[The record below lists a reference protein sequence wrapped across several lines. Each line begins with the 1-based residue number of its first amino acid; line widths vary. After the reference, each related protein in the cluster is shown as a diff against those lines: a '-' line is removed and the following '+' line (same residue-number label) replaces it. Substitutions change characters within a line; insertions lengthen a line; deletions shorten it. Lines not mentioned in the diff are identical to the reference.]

1 MFLTIVLSCYETCHR
16 DTNLHLPVRF
26 RAPEII
32 APIQSNK
39 SNFVTIMSKSTF
51 SPRNFC
57 QFECNN
63 EKKYLALPEL
73 YGDLQFFSLSS
84 VKVFYTNVKKGA
96 ILRFLILQKLKGT
109 LELNI

>member
-1 MFLTIVLSCYETCHR
+1 MIVLSCYE
-16 DTNLHLPVRF
+16 NLPRGYKSFHLPMRF
-26 RAPEII
+26 RAPKII

-63 EKKYLALPEL
+63 EKTIFGSSRTIWGYI
-73 YGDLQFFSLSS
+73 QFFSLSS
-84 VKVFYTNVKKGA
+84 VKVFYTNVNKRSNFKISDFANTEG
-96 ILRFLILQKLKGT
+96 
-109 LELNI
+109 NS